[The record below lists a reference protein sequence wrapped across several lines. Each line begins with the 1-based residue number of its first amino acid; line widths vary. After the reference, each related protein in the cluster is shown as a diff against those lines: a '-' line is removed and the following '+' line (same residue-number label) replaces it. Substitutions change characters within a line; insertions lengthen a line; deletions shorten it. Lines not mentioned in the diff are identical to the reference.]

1 MSGPVLLQG
10 GGEFSPACLPMDAA
24 FVREV
29 GGPVV
34 VTALAGAVGREYE
47 TATRNGVRHY
57 AAAAA
62 GVEVLA
68 APDIREDPAA
78 AVAVLRRARMIVLP
92 GGSPSRLLDA
102 LTATAAGD
110 VVLTL
115 LAAGGALSGSSAGAM
130 VLGAWT
136 VLPERPGPEVRPGL
150 GVVPGVLVLPHWSG
164 GRPDWLAAIERGA
177 PDDTLLLGLPEESG
191 VVVRAGV
198 LAAVG
203 VAPTRLLRQGRDL
216 PVGESW
222 ELPVTREEPR

>member
-57 AAAAA
+57 VAAAAD
-62 GVEVLA
+62 VEVLA
-68 APDIREDPAA
+68 APDVREDPAA

-110 VVLTL
+110 VVLAL

-164 GRPDWLAAIERGA
+164 GRPDWLAAIERGV

-191 VVVRAGV
+191 VVVQAGV
-198 LAAVG
+198 AAAVG